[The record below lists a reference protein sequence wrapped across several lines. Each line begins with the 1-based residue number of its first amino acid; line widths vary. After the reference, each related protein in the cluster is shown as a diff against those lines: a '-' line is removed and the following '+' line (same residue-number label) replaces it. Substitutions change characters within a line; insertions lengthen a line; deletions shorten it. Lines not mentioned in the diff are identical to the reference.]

1 MRSKGKY
8 IVAAIMTLAFLLG
21 LGLSLYPPVN
31 GLILEQRQRKQ
42 SKAFLARRLP
52 LPEPSIPGSTSP
64 TEDSSPL
71 ALLKQD
77 MEVYNEDL
85 FLRHQ
90 TQFNSR
96 EAYERPSFRLSDY
109 GLENE
114 VFAILSIPKLEIEM
128 PVYLGASMD
137 NLALGASHLTGTSL
151 PIGGDN
157 TNCVIAGH
165 RGWRG
170 ALYFKQVP
178 SMSFGDIVMITN
190 PWETLTYQV
199 VEKRTIYSSDT
210 KTLLIRPG
218 QELLTL
224 MTCDYGA
231 DGVKHRFLVIC
242 ERTED
247 STLHP

>member
-1 MRSKGKY
+1 MRGKGKY
-8 IVAAIMTLAFLLG
+8 ITAVIMTLTFLVG
-21 LGLSLYPPVN
+21 LGLCLYPVVN
-31 GLILEQRQRKQ
+31 GVILTQRQKQ
-42 SKAFLARRLP
+42 QSEAFLVRWNE
-52 LPEPSIPGSTSP
+52 PEPTIPDSTLP
-64 TEDSSPL
+64 TEDSTPL
-71 ALLKQD
+71 DRLRQD
-77 MEVYNEDL
+77 MEDYNEDL
-85 FLRHQ
+85 YLRHQ
-90 TQFNSR
+90 IQFDSK
-96 EAYERPSFRLSDY
+96 EAYETPSFRLTDY
-109 GLENE
+109 DLESE
-114 VFAILSIPKLEIEM
+114 VFGVLSIPTLELEM
-128 PVYLGASMD
+128 PVYLGASTD
-137 NLALGASHLTGTSL
+137 NLAQGAAHLTGTSL

-224 MTCDYGA
+224 LTCDYGA